1 MAGFGGI
8 VGSMVKNATKSA
20 VKFELAIDPLIAQL
34 QKSCPPR
41 AEIDKILAQ
50 KNQLEQALT
59 QIQSSLDTLT
69 GTGDTINGVLST
81 VDTSISVIKVL
92 PVPTSVPPG
101 VGIPLNII
109 TTLSDTLDTLGTI
122 VREGKGVISQ
132 VAPSTQIITDI
143 ISKVQSKLS
152 QLEGLIAGC
161 LEAETE
167 GMSDDEK
174 EAYFSSL
181 GIDLTSKDAS
191 NSGANSL
198 NGNDTIQ
205 NETLEDRLSPNS
217 NNPVV
222 YKGFTLT
229 IDNDAG
235 NKFSFPSR
243 RAVGVNEEGVKI
255 KTPFSFSSS
264 TQVLLDTVKWE
275 IDKLDK
281 LELQRLSEEAALKAI
296 EDARREEL
304 AKIEKRKQIA
314 TEEGKTAFKAGKK
327 ITDNPFL
334 RVDTY
339 LRIFWENGWNEAK
352 RVSSLVK
359 ESPRSNSNLSSM
371 TQLTSP
377 TNPTPSYSPFN
388 GPGSNGEVRIKSGKF
403 YRYLAQ
409 SKKWVNHTPSPSPF
423 QVLGNTNGEQKTL
436 ERFQSV
442 DGFNIRTVDTYQW
455 NSTLYKWELKSTK
468 VYN

>member
-59 QIQSSLDTLT
+59 QIQSSLDSLT
-69 GTGDTINGVLST
+69 GTGNKVNRVLST
-81 VDTSISVIKVL
+81 VDTSISVIKAL

-109 TTLSDTLDTLGTI
+109 TTLSDTLDTLGII
-122 VREGKGVISQ
+122 VKEGKGVISQ

-143 ISKVQSKLS
+143 ISKVQSKLA
-152 QLEGLIAGC
+152 QLEGLIVGC

-217 NNPVV
+217 PNPVV

-229 IDNDAG
+229 IDSDAG

-304 AKIEKRKQIA
+304 AKIQQRKQIA

-359 ESPRSNSNLSSM
+359 ESPRSNSNLSF
-371 TQLTSP
+371 TK
-377 TNPTPSYSPFN
+377 PTPSYSPFN
-388 GPGSNGEVRIKSGKF
+388 GPGSNGEIRIKSGKF

-409 SKKWVNHTPSPSPF
+409 FKKWVNHTPSPAPF
-423 QVLGNTNGEQKTL
+423 QVLGNANGEQKTL
-436 ERFQSV
+436 ERFQNV
-442 DGFNIRTVDTYQW
+442 GGFNTRIVDTYLW